1 MILAM
6 VTSLNIVVAG
16 ICFVIAA
23 VNLKDG
29 QTGSAL
35 LMLFLTWLNVF
46 AALL

>member
-1 MILAM
+1 MILAI
-6 VTSLNIVVAG
+6 VTSLNIVTAG
-16 ICFVIAA
+16 VCFVIAT
-23 VNLKDG
+23 VNFKDG

>member
-16 ICFVIAA
+16 VCFVTA
-23 VNLKDG
+23 VHFFKEGLR
-29 QTGSAL
+29 GSAAW
-35 LMLFLTWLNVF
+35 MISMTWLNVF